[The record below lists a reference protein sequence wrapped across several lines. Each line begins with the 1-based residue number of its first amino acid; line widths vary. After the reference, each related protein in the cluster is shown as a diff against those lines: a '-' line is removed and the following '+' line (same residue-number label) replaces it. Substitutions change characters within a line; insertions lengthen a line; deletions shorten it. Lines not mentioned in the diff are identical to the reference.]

1 MNPEQEACK
10 LNMLKAASEM
20 MHALADQT
28 KNLQE
33 ENSRLIQELELLKAS
48 SSEKVNLEKVAS
60 VSEEDAV
67 QFSSLLVSH
76 SILDEADLSKCAKA
90 CLEDP
95 NSIIKIA
102 IHALKSSEL
111 PAETGR
117 GIKSASSKP
126 TKQQL
131 KEEADRRYFE
141 CFSSC

>member
-1 MNPEQEACK
+1 MNPEQDAYK
-10 LNMLKAASEM
+10 INMLKAASNM
-20 MHALADQT
+20 MHALVDQT

-33 ENSRLIQELELLKAS
+33 ENKKLYQEIELIKAS
-48 SSEKVNLEKVAS
+48 SEDKVILEKVAS

-67 QFSSLLVSH
+67 NFSSLLVSH
-76 SILDEADLSKCAKA
+76 SILDQNDLYKCAKA
-90 CLEDP
+90 CMEDP

-117 GIKSASSKP
+117 GIKSAS
-126 TKQQL
+126 TKLSREQL

-141 CFSSC
+141 LFSSC